1 MIPKDPLRRRSR
13 RSSIAGALDHIHTS
27 ASRSGT
33 LTTFDDFASPPP
45 STSGGDGKGI
55 ELVQGGLSGLYSRIK
70 ASIEGTKEG
79 NDNAGDAS
87 LSSFRAR
94 AAPKTSQTS
103 QTPKSPTGTDV
114 SSLVVVSVPSS
125 RLQSPLATA
134 FPDSQL
140 PPTKASNTS
149 SPSASSKVSL
159 NGPMSPLNTQPKPKP
174 SSATRF
180 AEPLRGV
187 VDEDLRSQ
195 SPESSNSKSRGSSV
209 IDSFTKNTPFS
220 LATSSTGRDASRY
233 QKTGPTVDEAFR
245 QPRVDHEFKDEE
257 SDTTEDDVVMVDG
270 GGLLEG
276 PGFSF
281 SLEAANTEDP
291 RLVLQKKSRRED
303 SQITSSPPLREA
315 IAQRPVSRE
324 DNPKALQTV
333 NTPLKDVT
341 ALLAPKP
348 QRPPLLQISQS
359 HLPGFRPSRA
369 SSSDGGLSS
378 VTTVPTA
385 RTPAV
390 ETLEE
395 HPRTILGNT
404 STGNL
409 PNNAFSQMRRK
420 ILGKEFWM
428 RDENAKDCFYCGD
441 AFSTFRRKHH
451 CRKLYQVIA

>member
-1 MIPKDPLRRRSR
+1 MIPKDPLKRRSR

-45 STSGGDGKGI
+45 STSSGDGKGI

-79 NDNAGDAS
+79 NDNAGDVS
-87 LSSFRAR
+87 LSSSRAR
-94 AAPKTSQTS
+94 AASKTS

-125 RLQSPLATA
+125 RLQSPLATT

-159 NGPMSPLNTQPKPKP
+159 NGPTSPLNTQPKPKP
-174 SSATRF
+174 SLATRF
-180 AEPLRGV
+180 AEPLKGV

-195 SPESSNSKSRGSSV
+195 SPESSNSKPRGGSV
-209 IDSFTKNTPFS
+209 IDSFTKNTPS
-220 LATSSTGRDASRY
+220 GLATLSTGRDASRY
-233 QKTGPTVDEAFR
+233 QKNGLTADKPFR
-245 QPRVDHEFKDEE
+245 QPRADHEFKDEE

-281 SLEAANTEDP
+281 PLEVANTEDP
-291 RLVLQKKSRRED
+291 RLVLQRKSSRRED
-303 SQITSSPPLREA
+303 SQITSSPPLRDA
-315 IAQRPVSRE
+315 IAQCPVSRE

-378 VTTVPTA
+378 LTAVAAA

-390 ETLEE
+390 ETLKE

-451 CRKLYQVIA
+451 CRKLYQLMA